1 MKTLNIINDFI
12 KTSESETEKNML
24 NIIKNTLISEIS
36 EASKEVSEASWLTE
50 STYDDDGYSND
61 DAEEVIYVDTAVNI
75 IESIIYD
82 NSDENNNN

>member
-1 MKTLNIINDFI
+1 MKTLNIINNFI
-12 KTSESETEKNML
+12 KASESETEKNML
-24 NIIKNTLISEIS
+24 NIIKNTLINEIS

-61 DAEEVIYVDTAVNI
+61 DGEEVIYANTAVNI
-75 IESIIYD
+75 IESVIYD

>member
-12 KTSESETEKNML
+12 KTSESKTEKNML

-61 DAEEVIYVDTAVNI
+61 DGEEVIYVDTAVNI

>member
-24 NIIKNTLISEIS
+24 NIIKNALISEIS
-36 EASKEVSEASWLTE
+36 EASKEVSETSWLTE

-61 DAEEVIYVDTAVNI
+61 DGEEVIYADTAVNI
-75 IESIIYD
+75 IESVIYD

>member
-1 MKTLNIINDFI
+1 
-12 KTSESETEKNML
+12 ML
-24 NIIKNTLISEIS
+24 NIIKNTLINEIS

-61 DAEEVIYVDTAVNI
+61 DGEEVIYADTAINI
-75 IESIIYD
+75 IESVIYD

>member
-61 DAEEVIYVDTAVNI
+61 VIYVDTAVNI
-75 IESIIYD
+75 IESVIYD

>member
-12 KTSESETEKNML
+12 KTSESEAEKNML

-61 DAEEVIYVDTAVNI
+61 DGEEVIYVDTAVNI
-75 IESIIYD
+75 IESVIYN

>member
-1 MKTLNIINDFI
+1 
-12 KTSESETEKNML
+12 ML

-36 EASKEVSEASWLTE
+36 EASKEVSETSWLTE

-61 DAEEVIYVDTAVNI
+61 DGEEVIYANTAVNI
-75 IESIIYD
+75 IENVIYD

>member
-1 MKTLNIINDFI
+1 
-12 KTSESETEKNML
+12 ML

-36 EASKEVSEASWLTE
+36 EASKEVSETSWLTE

-61 DAEEVIYVDTAVNI
+61 DGEEVIYANTAVNI
-75 IESIIYD
+75 IESVIYD

>member
-1 MKTLNIINDFI
+1 
-12 KTSESETEKNML
+12 ML

-36 EASKEVSEASWLTE
+36 EASIEVSETSWLTE

-61 DAEEVIYVDTAVNI
+61 DGEEVIYANTAVNI
-75 IESIIYD
+75 IESVIYD

>member
-1 MKTLNIINDFI
+1 MKTLNIINNFI
-12 KTSESETEKNML
+12 KASESETEKNML
-24 NIIKNTLISEIS
+24 NIIKNTLINEIS

-61 DAEEVIYVDTAVNI
+61 DGEEVIYANTAINI
-75 IESIIYD
+75 IESVIYD

>member
-1 MKTLNIINDFI
+1 MKTLNIINNFI
-12 KTSESETEKNML
+12 KTSESEKNML
-24 NIIKNTLISEIS
+24 NIIKNTLINEIS

-61 DAEEVIYVDTAVNI
+61 DGEEVIYANTAVNI
-75 IESIIYD
+75 IESVIYD